1 MMYRTDYSIFCRE
14 TKNETISQIS
24 EIQMIKSTHFS
35 LKCTSTQTCIENVWE
50 LLAAEV
56 SSDAGFADGIVAEVA
71 ADEVAALAAP
81 AALLITT
88 VSVLLNACVVVQRV
102 AFLHTRQRRT
112 TVSSQAH

>member
-1 MMYRTDYSIFCRE
+1 
-14 TKNETISQIS
+14 
-24 EIQMIKSTHFS
+24 
-35 LKCTSTQTCIENVWE
+35 
-50 LLAAEV
+50 
-56 SSDAGFADGIVAEVA
+56 VAEVA